1 MNTPHPNDTSRP
13 LLPAALW
20 LPLLLALIGWSLV
33 FPAAAGE
40 RRARLTIELQ
50 LDGGSRWGDGNDGGR
65 STLNRHYRLVTTLR
79 SDGEAMSVNTKAPDY
94 AQQMMARAAG
104 VQARVAE
111 VQARQPAPDPA
122 ALAAAMQSRAAQL
135 QQAQAACGGDRA
147 CLMRRLMPPAAAGVS
162 ADPALQARLVRHAG
176 QAPAGAGADDGED
189 EARFLAYN
197 GIDRCDARYEVKADE
212 RADGRYADVQG
223 PVPWSEKRSAAGG
236 LSADEL
242 RLLCLGFNLVLDTR
256 TQTLSTDAGF
266 ALPEPP
272 AVTVRSERGRSE
284 RSEGRLAGIG
294 PVAQWVAERTRQ
306 APRSGS
312 AQATLPLTAA
322 DVHRHGGR
330 GQAGGSVQARLSWKF
345 EEL

>member
-1 MNTPHPNDTSRP
+1 MNPPHPNDRSRP

-33 FPAAAGE
+33 FPAEAGE

-50 LDGGSRWGDGNDGGR
+50 LDGASRGGDGNDGGR
-65 STLNRHYRLVTTLR
+65 STLSRRYRLVTTLR

-111 VQARQPAPDPA
+111 LQARQPAPNPA
-122 ALAAAMQSRAAQL
+122 VLAAAMQARAAQL

-147 CLMRRLMPPAAAGVS
+147 CLMRRLMP
-162 ADPALQARLVRHAG
+162 
-176 QAPAGAGADDGED
+176 QAPAGVPAGVVADAAADDGD
-189 EARFLAYN
+189 GEARYLAYH
-197 GIDRCDARYEVKADE
+197 GIDRCEARFEAQAE
-212 RADGRYADVQG
+212 ESAEGRYADVHG
-223 PVPWSEKRSAAGG
+223 PVPWSEKRSAASG
-236 LSADEL
+236 LGADEL

-256 TQTLSTDAGF
+256 TQTLSTDTGF
-266 ALPEPP
+266 ALPEPH

-312 AQATLPLTAA
+312 AQATLPLSAA
-322 DVHRHGGR
+322 DPHRHGGR